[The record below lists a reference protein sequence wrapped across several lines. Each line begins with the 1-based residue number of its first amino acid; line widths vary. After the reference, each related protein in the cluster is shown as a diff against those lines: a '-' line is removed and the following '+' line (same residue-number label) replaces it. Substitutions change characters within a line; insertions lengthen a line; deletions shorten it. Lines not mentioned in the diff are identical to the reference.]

1 MIWYRYQGINSKGKN
16 VSGRMRATDRDE
28 VASLLQEQGVKIER
42 IAEDEDAAELA
53 YAGPEVSQANRFSNL
68 SSHDFEVISDHLS
81 DLTRA
86 KLPLSMGLEAVS
98 HEIENARI
106 RSAVQSMASE
116 LNAGNDLE
124 TVLADSKAPREL
136 CALVHA
142 GTQSGRMTEI
152 LADYVAHTRQLSEM
166 KNQLLMALSYPLI
179 LLGFATLVL
188 LSILFWIVPSF
199 ESIYQDFQIELPGIT
214 WKLIQASFF
223 LRTQWWWYLPV
234 VLISVAGGLWF
245 LKTEVGQVWTQKLIY
260 RLPLVGSLL
269 SGITV
274 SRFSHLLALLVDN
287 GTPFHEA
294 MKLSG
299 ESSSNYQIR
308 AACRQFAQTA
318 STGEAQVAPLE
329 SLNIFPATFLRTL
342 ANHTGTSSPTE
353 PKYSV
358 EILNALSD
366 MLNSQA
372 KVRITFFATVVE
384 PLIIIFCGT
393 LMGFL
398 FIAMLAPLIKLLDM
412 LS

>member
-1 MIWYRYQGINSKGKN
+1 MIWYRYQGINSKGEH
-16 VSGRMRATDRDE
+16 VAGRIHAADHDE
-28 VASLLQEQGVKIER
+28 VASLLQEQGVRIER
-42 IAEDEDAAELA
+42 IEEDEGVAEMVYAA
-53 YAGPEVSQANRFSNL
+53 PERSQANRRSNL
-68 SSHDFEVISDHLS
+68 SSRDFELISDHLS

-86 KLPLSMGLEAVS
+86 KLPLSKGLEAVS
-98 HEIENARI
+98 HEIENARV
-106 RSAVQSMASE
+106 RTAVQNMAVE
-116 LNAGNDLE
+116 LEAGNDLE
-124 TVLADSKAPREL
+124 TVLSDSKAPREL

-188 LSILFWIVPSF
+188 LSILLWIVPSF
-199 ESIYQDFQIELPGIT
+199 ESIYQDFGIELPGIT
-214 WKLIQASFF
+214 LQLIQVSYF
-223 LRTQWWWYLPV
+223 LRTQWWWYLPAA
-234 VLISVAGGLWF
+234 LFSVMGCLWF
-245 LKTEVGQVWTQKLIY
+245 FRTEVGQAWGQRLIY
-260 RLPLVGSLL
+260 HLPLVGSLL

-287 GTPFHEA
+287 GTPFHDA

-299 ESSSNYQIR
+299 ESSSNFQIR
-308 AACRQFAQTA
+308 AACRQFAESE

-342 ANHTGTSSPTE
+342 ANHTGTSSRKE

-384 PLIIIFCGT
+384 PLIIIFCGS
-393 LMGFL
+393 LMGLL
-398 FIAMLAPLIKLLDM
+398 FIAMLAPLIKLLGM

>member
-1 MIWYRYQGINSKGKN
+1 M
-16 VSGRMRATDRDE
+16 
-28 VASLLQEQGVKIER
+28 
-42 IAEDEDAAELA
+42 A
-53 YAGPEVSQANRFSNL
+53 YATSEFSKANSSSNL
-68 SSHDFEVISDHLS
+68 SSRDFEVISDHLS

-106 RSAVQSMASE
+106 RSAVQKMAAE
-116 LNAGNDLE
+116 LDAGNDLE

-136 CALVHA
+136 CALVQA

-179 LLGFATLVL
+179 LLGFATLVFM
-188 LSILFWIVPSF
+188 SILLWIVPSF

-214 WKLIQASFF
+214 SKLIQASLFM
-223 LRTQWWWYLPV
+223 RTQWWWYLPV
-234 VLISVAGGLWF
+234 VLVSFAGCLWF
-245 LKTEVGQVWTQKLIY
+245 LQTELGQAWTQKIIY
-260 RLPLVGSLL
+260 RLPLVGGLL

-287 GTPFHEA
+287 GTPLHEA
-294 MKLSG
+294 MKMSG

-329 SLNIFPATFLRTL
+329 SLNIFPATFLNAL
-342 ANHTGTSSPTE
+342 ANHTGTSSRTE

-384 PLIIIFCGT
+384 PLIIIFCGI
-393 LMGFL
+393 LLGFL
-398 FIAMLAPLIKLLDM
+398 FIAMLAPLIKLLGM